1 MFWFGKPELHFESV
15 QILFMIISL
24 YAALWLTVIVSLNNS
39 EWRFL
44 SVAPAVLILV
54 FFFYIVKTAGKE
66 FFVHLCLYF
75 LFLFK
80 LCRNA

>member
-44 SVAPAVLILV
+44 SVAPAILILV
-54 FFFYIVKTAGKE
+54 FFFYIVKTAGTQKLN
-66 FFVHLCLYF
+66 FVCTLTLIT
-75 LFLFK
+75 
-80 LCRNA
+80 